1 MTAGART
8 RWRKAGLA
16 LPVVATLSLPARAG
30 QPPERAGVTAWADG
44 PVRWLM
50 TAEELK
56 RVRRLRT
63 GREAIGFLEEFWR
76 RRDPTPAD
84 RANPFAEQFQQRVEA
99 ADHLY
104 PEEGVRGSMTDRG
117 RALVLLGP
125 PPLLRYGQQEAP
137 AWDRGHQGGK
147 PVMTTRRIVIESWV
161 YPAAEVPAD
170 LLALLDDDEAE
181 MKLVFVVEEKRT
193 YLVAGEK
200 FLDLAAK
207 AALRD
212 DH

>member
-1 MTAGART
+1 MTAGSRT

-16 LPVVATLSLPARAG
+16 LPVVAWLSLPARAG

-50 TAEELK
+50 TPEELK

-84 RANPFAEQFQQRVEA
+84 RANPFAEQFQERVEA
-99 ADHLY
+99 ADQLY
-104 PEEGVRGSMTDRG
+104 PEEGVRGCMTDRG

-125 PPLLRYGQQEAP
+125 PPLLRYGQQETP
-137 AWDRGHQGGK
+137 AWDRGRERGK
-147 PVMTTRRIVIESWV
+147 PVMTTRRIVVETWV
-161 YPAAEVPAD
+161 YPAAELPAD
-170 LLALLDDDEAE
+170 LAGLLDGEPE
-181 MKLVFVVEEKRT
+181 VKLVFVVEERRT
-193 YLVAGEK
+193 YLAAGGR

-207 AALRD
+207 AALREE
-212 DH
+212 H

>member
-1 MTAGART
+1 VTAGART
-8 RWRKAGLA
+8 RWLKAGLA
-16 LPVVATLSLPARAG
+16 LPVVASLSLPARAG
-30 QPPERAGVTAWADG
+30 QPPERAGVTSWADG

-50 TAEELK
+50 TPEEMK

-63 GREAIGFLEEFWR
+63 GREAIGFLEQFWR
-76 RRDPTPAD
+76 RRDPTPED
-84 RANPFAEQFQQRVEA
+84 RANPFAEQFQQRVKA

-137 AWDRGHQGGK
+137 AWDRGHQGGR
-147 PVMTTRRIVIESWV
+147 PVMTTRRIVIETWEYTPS
-161 YPAAEVPAD
+161 D
-170 LLALLDDDEAE
+170 LPPDLTALLDGEPE
-181 MKLVFVVEEKRT
+181 VKLVFVAEEKRT
-193 YLVAGEK
+193 YLVAGGR

-212 DH
+212 EH